1 MDRGV
6 PAGLSMFT
14 GIILDVGTI
23 RQTSQHGDNRRF
35 TIATGLADQ
44 IAIGDSVAIS
54 GVCLT
59 AESVSPR
66 PGEFTVTAV
75 AETLNKSKLGQS
87 TVNDRV
93 NLELALR
100 PNDRLGGH
108 IVQGH
113 VDAIGRCLAITPA
126 AGSWIAAFSFPAEF
140 AELVVE
146 KGSITIDGVSLTVY
160 EVTRTSFK
168 VSIIPH
174 TWDATTL
181 SDLRPGSAVNL
192 EFDLIGK
199 FIQRRR
205 ELGESALTAERMR
218 QYGY

>member
-1 MDRGV
+1 
-6 PAGLSMFT
+6 MFT

-23 RQTSQHGDNRRF
+23 RQSSQHGDNRRF
-35 TIATGLADQ
+35 TIATRVADQ

-59 AESVSPR
+59 AESVSAR
-66 PGEFTVTAV
+66 SGEFTATAV
-75 AETLNKSKLGQS
+75 AETLNKSKLGKL

-113 VDAIGRCLAITPA
+113 IDALGRCLSITPA
-126 AGSWIAAFSFPAEF
+126 AGSWIAEFSSPAEF

-146 KGSITIDGVSLTVY
+146 KGSIAIDGVSLTAY
-160 EVTRTSFK
+160 EVNRTGFK

-181 SDLRPGSAVNL
+181 SELRPGAAVNL

-205 ELGESALTAERMR
+205 ELGERALTAERMR

>member
-1 MDRGV
+1 
-6 PAGLSMFT
+6 MFT

-23 RQTSQHGDNRRF
+23 RHSTQQGDNRHL
-35 TIATGLADQ
+35 TIATRLVDQ

-59 AESVSPR
+59 AESVSAR
-66 PGEFTVTAV
+66 SGEFTVTAV

-113 VDAIGRCLAITPA
+113 VDALGRCLAITPA
-126 AGSWIAAFSFPAEF
+126 AGSWVAEFGFPPEF

-146 KGSITIDGVSLTVY
+146 KGSIAIDGVSLTVY
-160 EVTRTSFK
+160 EVTRTDFK

-174 TWDATTL
+174 TGDATTL
-181 SDLRPGSAVNL
+181 SELRPGSAVNL